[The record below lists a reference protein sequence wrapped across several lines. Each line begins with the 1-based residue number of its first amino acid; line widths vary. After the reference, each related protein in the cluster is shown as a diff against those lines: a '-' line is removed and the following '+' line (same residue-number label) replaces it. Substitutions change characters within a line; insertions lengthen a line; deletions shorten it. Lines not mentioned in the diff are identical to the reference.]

1 MSERKLDYENMD
13 LDELIDEN
21 NRLMLKYPPHE
32 ETPEEKERF
41 VKELNKYREAH
52 KEETARIM
60 KEYAENKFNKKC

>member
-32 ETPEEKERF
+32 ETPEERQRSIDAIK
-41 VKELNKYREAH
+41 KH
-52 KEETARIM
+52 KEEHKEENARIV
-60 KEYAENKFNKKC
+60 KEFKSKWKS